1 MEREGTRWPQAQGG
15 TMRKNLFKA
24 LLYVCVLIAAFLG
37 AIVSLAEFM
46 LISDRKT
53 NPGTANRTPGY
64 PRVPD

>member
-1 MEREGTRWPQAQGG
+1 
-15 TMRKNLFKA
+15 MRKNLFKVV
-24 LLYVCVLIAAFLG
+24 LYVCVLIAAFLG

-53 NPGTANRTPGY
+53 NPGTANRTLGY